1 MNYRSTRDTS
11 SSPITVSSAEAI
23 KKGLAPDGGLY
34 MPDMIPRLSSD
45 DIASLRPLS
54 YAERAAFVLSLFL
67 TDYDKD
73 ALLADCKEAYSEE
86 RFPGG
91 AAPIKAIDGTLT
103 SLELWHGPTCAFKD
117 MALQIMPRLLS
128 RALTMTNETLRAHI
142 LVATSGDTG
151 KAALEGYRDVPGVDI
166 SVFYPVDG
174 VSRMQKLQMTTQEG
188 DNVNVCAVRGN
199 FDDAQNGVKA
209 IFSDT
214 ALADEA
220 LAGGRFFSSANSIN
234 WGRLAPQIVY
244 YISAYCDLI
253 ENGTISDGEQIN
265 VCVPTG
271 NFGNIF
277 AAYIARTMGLP
288 ISKLICASNS
298 NCVLT
303 DFIRTGVYDR
313 TREFYKT
320 MSPSMDILI
329 SSNLERLLYVIG
341 GSALT
346 SELMEQLKKCG
357 KYTMPASLHERIRDV
372 FAGFCL
378 SEEETS
384 ATIKETFENNGY
396 LADTHTA
403 VGIGCARKYIAETGD
418 SIHTV
423 VASTASPYKFAA
435 DVAASI
441 GKTIDSDEP
450 SEILAFLSEATDTEI
465 PAPLKRTLTLPV
477 RFTRTVDPSDMPEVA
492 LGR

>member
-1 MNYRSTRDTS
+1 MNYRSTRDTLG
-11 SSPITVSSAEAI
+11 SPITVSSAEAI

-34 MPDMIPRLSSD
+34 MPDMIPRLSSV
-45 DIASLRPLS
+45 DIAALRPLP
-54 YAERAAFVLSLFL
+54 YADRAAYILSMFL
-67 TDYDKD
+67 TDYDRD
-73 ALLADCKEAYSEE
+73 ALLADCREAYSEE

-91 AAPIKAIDGTLT
+91 AAPTKKIDGILT

-128 RALTMTNETLRAHI
+128 RALVMTEETLRAHI

-174 VSRMQKLQMTTQEG
+174 VSRMQKMQMTTQEG

-209 IFSDT
+209 IFSDK
-214 ALADEA
+214 ALAEEA

-253 ENGTISDGEQIN
+253 ENGTIEDGDEIN

-277 AAYIARTMGLP
+277 AAYIARSMGLP
-288 ISKLICASNS
+288 LAKLICASNS

-303 DFIRTGVYDR
+303 DFINTGVYDR

-346 SELMEQLKKCG
+346 SELMAELKACG
-357 KYTMPASLHERIRDV
+357 KYTMPDSLHEKIREV
-372 FAGFCL
+372 FAGYYL
-378 SEEETS
+378 NEEETM
-384 ATIKETFENNGY
+384 ATVRETFEKNGY

-418 SIHTV
+418 TTPMVI
-423 VASTASPYKFAA
+423 ASTASPYKFAA

-441 GKTIDSDEP
+441 GKSIDSDEP
-450 SEILAFLSEATDTEI
+450 SEILTSLSEATGTEI

-477 RFTRTVDPSDMPEVA
+477 RFTRTVDPCEMPEVA